1 MFIRPQHGLCD
12 SGAVLEI
19 ADRLLRTLDA
29 GRPLAVATVVG
40 VEGSAPRTVGTS
52 MAYDGEQVIGSVAG
66 GCVEAAVVEVCE
78 RVLADSRPRTATYGV
93 SDETAFSVGL
103 TCGGSLRVHVQR
115 VAPHDALVGRLRAA
129 VAGEAVALAVVLP
142 AADDDAPDRGAQ
154 ADGAAAASPAP
165 GWLARSLAVEV
176 EGRLASG
183 RTGVTTLTCD
193 GDRSDVGDGGVD
205 GAQVEVFVEVA
216 VAPPRLVV
224 LGAMDFSTA
233 LAAAGTL
240 LGHRVTVC
248 DPRPLF
254 ATPERFPGVEV
265 VVAWPTTYLRE
276 TAIDE
281 RTAICVLSHD
291 ARFDTEAVALA
302 LASPAGYVGAMGSR
316 RTHDRRV
323 AALRAHGVPESHLA
337 RLRSPIGLDLGVS
350 TPQETA
356 VAILAEILAVRSG
369 ASGSPLS
376 TTTGAI
382 HRTAGA
388 RASV

>member
-1 MFIRPQHGLCD
+1 M
-12 SGAVLEI
+12 LEI

-103 TCGGSLRVHVQR
+103 TCGGRLRVHVQH
-115 VAPHDALVGRLRAA
+115 VAPGDDLVARLRAA

-142 AADDDAPDRGAQ
+142 VTDEDAPDGGPRAG
-154 ADGAAAASPAP
+154 GTVPAAPAP
-165 GWLARSLAVEV
+165 AWPARRLAVEI
-176 EGRLASG
+176 EGRLSSG

-193 GDRSDVGDGGVD
+193 GEVGDDGVD

-233 LAAAGTL
+233 LAAAGAL

-276 TAIDE
+276 TTIDE

-323 AALRAHGVPESHLA
+323 AALRAHGVPEADLA
-337 RLRSPIGLDLGVS
+337 RLRSPIGLDLGAS

-376 TTTGAI
+376 ATTGSI
-382 HRTAGA
+382 HRAAGA